1 MKEDAYLQEHRIE
14 HNLFIEWMKWLQVN
28 HPEHGF
34 TYDGIV
40 SPKDWNEAPKRIL
53 LLLKDYNQKSKEKPF
68 IELNLDDEKDRATF
82 PNVRSHILW
91 GIKSPDQWRTWD
103 NAARWVY
110 GLMHL
115 TPDYYP
121 SFSEADQQGDARHRS
136 NNLKKVAVIDVKKKP
151 GRSSCSISQLNKYF
165 QKYPESYSFLA
176 REISL
181 YGKLDF
187 VICCGDGLFD
197 IFKTIAKQEALK
209 LQIFPSVYE
218 DKDYMICLNG
228 TIVINFIHP
237 LFLKKGLHKDKEY
250 KRLMVI
256 AQKALSELKNSI

>member
-1 MKEDAYLQEHRIE
+1 MASIE
-14 HNLFIEWMKWLQVN
+14 HDLFIEWMKWLQVN

-34 TYDGIV
+34 TYDGII
-40 SPKDWNEAPKRIL
+40 SPKDWNAAPKRIL

-68 IELNLDDEKDRATF
+68 IELNLDDEKDRATL

-91 GIKSPDQWRTWD
+91 GIKSLDQWRTWD

-115 TPDYYP
+115 TTDYYP
-121 SFSEADQQGDARHRS
+121 SFSEADKQGDAKHRS
-136 NNLKKVAVIDVKKKP
+136 DNLKKVAVIDVKKKP
-151 GRSSCSISQLNKYF
+151 GKSSCNLSKLKRYF
-165 QKYPESYSFLA
+165 KEYPESYNFLA
-176 REISL
+176 RQIEL

-197 IFKTIAKQEALK
+197 IFKKLAKQDL
-209 LQIFPSVYE
+209 LSTQLLPYLHE
-218 DKDYMICLNG
+218 DKDHLICSNG

-237 LFLKKGLHKDKEY
+237 LLLKQGLYKDKVY
-250 KRLMVI
+250 TLLMEI
-256 AQKALSELKNSI
+256 AQKALSRLNHL